1 MKLQHALI
9 KDINLQKMSL
19 FTQYNQLKFD
29 LSIDTLVEVL
39 NKNLQR
45 FLEKDNSKDQDISSI
60 NPQNRKLWTNK
71 KDYQSIQIELKFI
84 EYYFQ

>member
-84 EYYFQ
+84 EYYYL